1 MSLPRSLTRS
11 LAVAAAAGAL
21 LATASIAPAAA
32 GGGKGGEEGL
42 GHYKGIVTAKGG
54 IWLRERPDRSNRQ
67 VRFVKQGEQVSIYC
81 KTSGDAV
88 RGNPVWYLL
97 TNGTWAWGS
106 ARYIAN
112 VGPAPRSC

>member
-1 MSLPRSLTRS
+1 
-11 LAVAAAAGAL
+11 
-21 LATASIAPAAA
+21 
-32 GGGKGGEEGL
+32 
-42 GHYKGIVTAKGG
+42 
-54 IWLRERPDRSNRQ
+54 
-67 VRFVKQGEQVSIYC
+67 
-81 KTSGDAV
+81 V